1 MKVMAWSVKFTV
13 KLDDGYLLYPRE
25 YYFNPEKLND
35 STRLR
40 IRFNILEEQD
50 TNLYARIVYAD
61 TILTKSILPYDET
74 ILDSVGNAPV
84 KIVNSWFAHG
94 FLNFEFMF
102 AAHLNPST
110 GKTHMV
116 NLLQCP
122 TEDDRLI
129 FEFRHNDFGDS
140 RDKLYFGTVSFPI
153 QKLTEGYEKPI
164 KMIVKYND
172 SANTT
177 RSIEL
182 TYK

>member
-1 MKVMAWSVKFTV
+1 
-13 KLDDGYLLYPRE
+13 
-25 YYFNPEKLND
+25 
-35 STRLR
+35 
-40 IRFNILEEQD
+40 
-50 TNLYARIVYAD
+50 
-61 TILTKSILPYDET
+61 
-74 ILDSVGNAPV
+74 
-84 KIVNSWFAHG
+84 
-94 FLNFEFMF
+94 
-102 AAHLNPST
+102 
-110 GKTHMV
+110 MV

-182 TYK
+182 TYKLSENLQRSVIELWGFSFIYQSLKIRLTILASSKNSSE

>member
-1 MKVMAWSVKFTV
+1 
-13 KLDDGYLLYPRE
+13 
-25 YYFNPEKLND
+25 
-35 STRLR
+35 
-40 IRFNILEEQD
+40 
-50 TNLYARIVYAD
+50 
-61 TILTKSILPYDET
+61 
-74 ILDSVGNAPV
+74 
-84 KIVNSWFAHG
+84 
-94 FLNFEFMF
+94 
-102 AAHLNPST
+102 
-110 GKTHMV
+110 MV

-153 QKLTEGYEKPI
+153 QKLTEGYEKTD
-164 KMIVKYND
+164 KNDLVKYND

>member
-1 MKVMAWSVKFTV
+1 
-13 KLDDGYLLYPRE
+13 
-25 YYFNPEKLND
+25 
-35 STRLR
+35 
-40 IRFNILEEQD
+40 
-50 TNLYARIVYAD
+50 
-61 TILTKSILPYDET
+61 
-74 ILDSVGNAPV
+74 
-84 KIVNSWFAHG
+84 
-94 FLNFEFMF
+94 MF